1 MTQTPGWYDDPQ
13 DPSQLRYWDGV
24 IWSSHVTP
32 KVSPNLEQSNIGMPY
47 GVTPA
52 AARPHAPGS
61 QGAQGAPVASGGDQP
76 PRQGQSGLQG
86 QGQQGGQW
94 PTHGRPQGQLGQ
106 QRLGW
111 ASNAP
116 TTPDGAVLAGW
127 WKRVLARIIDYVI
140 VLVLALPVTFASL
153 GRAVS
158 LVEDY
163 EKSERDAGR
172 QISFNPEIPG
182 LNELMLPVVLT
193 VLAVYLV
200 YEIAFL
206 SRTGATPGKMAAGIS
221 VRLRDRSGPPPLK
234 AILGRSV
241 CYFGFQLLPFLPV
254 LDVLWPL
261 GDNKRQA
268 IHDKVGATNVVVG
281 RQPRRRA

>member
-13 DPSQLRYWDGV
+13 DPTQLRYFDGV
-24 IWSSHVTP
+24 VWSSHVTP
-32 KVSPNLEQSNIGMPY
+32 KVSPNLGQSNIGMPY

-61 QGAQGAPVASGGDQP
+61 QGAQGTPVASGGFHP
-76 PRQGQSGLQG
+76 PGQGQPGPQD

-94 PTHGRPQGQLGQ
+94 PAYGPPQEQP
-106 QRLGW
+106 LGW
-111 ASNAP
+111 ASNSP

-140 VLVLALPVTFASL
+140 VSVLALPVIFEPL
-153 GRAVS
+153 GRLFS
-158 LVEDY
+158 LVEAY
-163 EKSERDAGR
+163 EKAERDAGR
-172 QISFNPEIPG
+172 QMAFNAQIPG
-182 LNELMLPVVLT
+182 LNGLMLPIMLT

-200 YEIAFL
+200 YEVAFV

-221 VRLRDRSGPPPLK
+221 IRLRDQPGPPPLK
-234 AILGRSV
+234 ATLVRSV
-241 CYFGFQLLPFLPV
+241 CYLGFQLFSLAHL

-261 GDNKRQA
+261 WDARKQA

-281 RQPRRRA
+281 RQPKRSA